1 MQIIYL
7 ISKLINHWMA
17 GLHNLKTI
25 LSSCSSYLCIN
36 WIGLDAV
43 PLDFCIPE
51 WSTKICKKCNLE
63 KLLYMFAIFLANSAI
78 SLYEIPIGFQ
88 LAYTQKAS
96 CTRPSPPGSN
106 YWTPSNLKQVEMS
119 YVIQKI
125 NINSW
130 SLPGKKLKILCM
142 IVLLMWCTIFDYFRC
157 CVGIQELHTH
167 TYTIQSLKCRS
178 LIKYSCSQSTFC
190 KRVSKMIIYQKRY
203 LQCCN
208 RFKGLFTK

>member
-78 SLYEIPIGFQ
+78 SLYEIPIVRYIG
-88 LAYTQKAS
+88 L
-96 CTRPSPPGSN
+96 
-106 YWTPSNLKQVEMS
+106 
-119 YVIQKI
+119 
-125 NINSW
+125 
-130 SLPGKKLKILCM
+130 KKL
-142 IVLLMWCTIFDYFRC
+142 W
-157 CVGIQELHTH
+157 
-167 TYTIQSLKCRS
+167 YTIRSITCYSLGCLKCVESLKVNYFLYNCWVFIPCRKEEIHS
-178 LIKYSCSQSTFC
+178 LEGGKSVF
-190 KRVSKMIIYQKRY
+190 
-203 LQCCN
+203 LP
-208 RFKGLFTK
+208 

>member
-1 MQIIYL
+1 MTTTYLVFTHSHHLWNNLLNDISTKLKMQIIYL

-63 KLLYMFAIFLANSAI
+63 KLLYMFAVFLANSAI

-96 CTRPSPPGSN
+96 CTRPSLPGSN
-106 YWTPSNLKQVEMS
+106 
-119 YVIQKI
+119 
-125 NINSW
+125 
-130 SLPGKKLKILCM
+130 
-142 IVLLMWCTIFDYFRC
+142 
-157 CVGIQELHTH
+157 
-167 TYTIQSLKCRS
+167 
-178 LIKYSCSQSTFC
+178 
-190 KRVSKMIIYQKRY
+190 
-203 LQCCN
+203 
-208 RFKGLFTK
+208 

>member
-1 MQIIYL
+1 MQFHL
-7 ISKLINHWMA
+7 IFA
-17 GLHNLKTI
+17 
-25 LSSCSSYLCIN
+25 Y
-36 WIGLDAV
+36 
-43 PLDFCIPE
+43 PE
-51 WSTKICKKCNLE
+51 WSTKIYKKCNLE
-63 KLLYMFAIFLANSAI
+63 KLLYMFAVFLANSAI

-142 IVLLMWCTIFDYFRC
+142 IVLLMWCTIYDYFRC
-157 CVGIQELHTH
+157 CVGIYELHN
-167 TYTIQSLKCRS
+167 
-178 LIKYSCSQSTFC
+178 F
-190 KRVSKMIIYQKRY
+190 
-203 LQCCN
+203 
-208 RFKGLFTK
+208 